1 MAKFLI
7 VDDEEGIRQIIKE
20 YCEFEGYE
28 TEFAADG
35 MEAVRKA
42 RDTDYDMI
50 IMDAMMPKLDGFSAV
65 KEIRKIKQTPIIMLS
80 ARVEEYDKLHG
91 FEMGVDDYVT
101 KPFSPKELMA
111 RAAAIMRRG
120 AMSEEKIVS
129 GELTIDFAGRAVYV
143 SGKRVPMTPKECDL
157 LFLLARYNGKAF
169 SRQELLDKIWGFD
182 YYGDD
187 RTVDTHIKMLRKSL
201 GEQHRDKIITVRGM
215 GYKATL

>member
-35 MEAVRKA
+35 TDAVKKA
-42 RDTDYDMI
+42 RETDYDMI

-65 KEIRKIKQTPIIMLS
+65 KEIRKTKQTPIIMLS

-91 FEMGVDDYVT
+91 FEMGIDDYVT

-120 AMSEEKIVS
+120 AISEDKMVS
-129 GELTIDFAGRAVYV
+129 GDLSIDFSGRAVCIA
-143 SGKRVPMTPKECDL
+143 GKRMPLTPKECDL

-169 SRQELLDKIWGFD
+169 SRQELLDKVWGFD
-182 YYGDD
+182 YFGDE

-201 GEQHRDKIITVRGM
+201 GDEFRDKIVTVRGM
-215 GYKATL
+215 GYKVVL

>member
-1 MAKFLI
+1 MLFRS
-7 VDDEEGIRQIIKE
+7 IRQIIKE

-28 TEFAADG
+28 TEYAADG

-42 RDTDYDMI
+42 RETDYDMI

-120 AMSEEKIVS
+120 AMSEEKMTS
-129 GELTIDFAGRAVYV
+129 GDLTVDFSGRAVYIA
-143 SGKRVPMTPKECDL
+143 GKRIPMTPKECDL

-215 GYKATL
+215 GYKAVL